1 MHVFR
6 RQVTVPRQGTR
17 SSCRAYLTIVR
28 RGNGNGSVTEA
39 TRYFLWW
46 IPVIV
51 SSRRRH
57 FAVRRCA
64 TALRSPCD
72 CPLQATQNVWGIPSG
87 GRWLMSAHS
96 FPLLVSYNPR
106 SFHACVLTL
115 ERPVAVLICHLCAL
129 ISSFN
134 SISYILVWTVSICVA
149 RQASQRF
156 C

>member
-1 MHVFR
+1 MPGAFMHVFR

-28 RGNGNGSVTEA
+28 RGSGNGSVTEV

-46 IPVIV
+46 VPVIV

-57 FAVRRCA
+57 CAVRRCS
-64 TALRSPCD
+64 TALWFPYD
-72 CPLQATQNVWGIPSG
+72 CPLQAMQNVWDIPSG
-87 GRWLMSAHS
+87 GRWLMR
-96 FPLLVSYNPR
+96 PL
-106 SFHACVLTL
+106 SFHACALTL
-115 ERPVAVLICHLCAL
+115 EKPVAVLICRLRAL
-129 ISSFN
+129 ISLFD
-134 SISYILVWTVSICVA
+134 SISYILVWTVSIGVA